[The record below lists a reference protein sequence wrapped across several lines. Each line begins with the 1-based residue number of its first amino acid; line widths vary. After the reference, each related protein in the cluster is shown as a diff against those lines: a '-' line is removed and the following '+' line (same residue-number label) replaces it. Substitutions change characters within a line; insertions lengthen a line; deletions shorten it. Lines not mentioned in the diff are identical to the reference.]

1 MKKVDIYH
9 GHLIDDDDIRFQW
22 FLLISSEPAASVIAL
37 IETRSCSVADR
48 TRGWIETRLGDT
60 DTGLTTID
68 TAKPFGLR
76 ISFR

>member
-1 MKKVDIYH
+1 MKKLTIP
-9 GHLIDDDDIRFQW
+9 
-22 FLLISSEPAASVIAL
+22 LLGGMMLAASAFAAVAYDEKTIAL